1 MWHTLSK
8 NFIFE
13 AAHTLQRHP
22 DAEGSRRIHGHSY
35 SATISMKGHPNLDS
49 GMLLDLGELDIALQQ
64 VRAQLDHRFLD
75 EVAGLGPATLE
86 NLCSF
91 IWKKL
96 SPTLPY
102 LSMVSVSR
110 PLTGDMC
117 SISVDAHID

>member
-1 MWHTLSK
+1 MLHTLSK
-8 NFIFE
+8 TFIFE
-13 AAHTLQRHP
+13 AAHTLQRKL

-35 SATISMKGHPNLDS
+35 CATIAMKGHPNKAS
-49 GMLLDLGELDIALQQ
+49 GMLLDLGEVDIALEQ
-64 VRAQLDHRFLD
+64 VRGQLDHRFLD
-75 EVAGLGPATLE
+75 EVTGLGPATLE

-91 IWKKL
+91 IWKEL

-117 SISVDAHID
+117 SISVDAHND

>member
-1 MWHTLSK
+1 MLHTLSK
-8 NFIFE
+8 TFIFE
-13 AAHTLQRHP
+13 AAHTLQRKL

-35 SATISMKGHPNLDS
+35 CATIALKGHPHRDS
-49 GMLLDLGELDIALQQ
+49 GMLLDLGEIDIALQQ

-91 IWKKL
+91 IWKEL

-117 SISVDAHID
+117 SINVDAHID